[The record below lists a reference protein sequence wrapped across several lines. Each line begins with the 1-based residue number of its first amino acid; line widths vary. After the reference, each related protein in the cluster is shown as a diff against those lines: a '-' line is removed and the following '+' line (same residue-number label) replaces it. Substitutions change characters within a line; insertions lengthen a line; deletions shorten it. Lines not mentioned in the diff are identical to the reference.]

1 MKRWRWV
8 GWGLLIP
15 VLASVGSIGCSKAPE
30 TGLPSTASAPAARSE
45 NSPRSTQTA
54 ARPPAAAPAAPQRLA
69 VPAGTTLRVVLDQSI
84 STASAR
90 SGDSFRATL
99 IEPVIVAGTTVIPK
113 HASVEGHIVE
123 ARSSGRL
130 KGVARLVLTL
140 DAVEIGGHRYELQT
154 TTVSRV
160 GQSHKTR
167 NIEIIG
173 GGSALGAIIGGIAG
187 GGKGAAIGAAAGAG
201 AGTATAAATGKK
213 EVQLPAE
220 ATLVFRLKAPV
231 EIEVHR

>member
-1 MKRWRWV
+1 MKVLRWF
-8 GWGLLIP
+8 GWGVLIP
-15 VLASVGSIGCSKAPE
+15 ALACVGSIGCSKAPE
-30 TGLPSTASAPAARSE
+30 SAPTATESAPTARTEAPARS
-45 NSPRSTQTA
+45 NQTT
-54 ARPPAAAPAAPQRLA
+54 ARPPAAPQRVT
-69 VPAGTTLRVVLDQSI
+69 VPAGTTLRVVLDQSL

-99 IEPVIVAGTTVIPK
+99 IEPVVVAGTTVIPK
-113 HASVEGHIVE
+113 NAAVEGHIVE
-123 ARSSGRL
+123 ATSSGRL

-140 DAVEIGGHRYELQT
+140 DAVEVGGRRYELET

-160 GQSHKTR
+160 GQSHKKR

-213 EVQLPAE
+213 DIRLPAE
-220 ATLVFRLKAPV
+220 ETLVFRLKAPV